1 MGQTFCSQS
10 ACAPEA
16 SRTYRAVVCA
26 SLGSPAIKER
36 GAGIPHTSLSL
47 SYICIYIYINIY
59 IPVHME
65 ILLPLPLLDWQDGA
79 NKPEEGQPSAA
90 QAP

>member
-1 MGQTFCSQS
+1 
-10 ACAPEA
+10 
-16 SRTYRAVVCA
+16 
-26 SLGSPAIKER
+26 
-36 GAGIPHTSLSL
+36 
-47 SYICIYIYINIY
+47 
-59 IPVHME
+59 ME

>member
-1 MGQTFCSQS
+1 MCQLRESSNQRKRRWNS
-10 ACAPEA
+10 A
-16 SRTYRAVVCA
+16 Y
-26 SLGSPAIKER
+26 L
-36 GAGIPHTSLSL
+36 SLSL
-47 SYICIYIYINIY
+47 IFVYIYINIY